1 MKEEKY
7 DIHVEFYTIGQ
18 LLLEHV
24 VSMRKAGLSMLE
36 IDRAVDQYLEARDG
50 FLGKMAG
57 TDCDLRDLDDDLEE
71 INQYVSEAVEH
82 WQAGRFELAC
92 HMVSEGMKDIG
103 LRVDE
108 FWRNDDMYNGW
119 RHKVTS
125 GGLSVIDDGRELRT
139 DFLPAADLRRL
150 GVMYN
155 DACLVK
161 IDGRYWIRDTYLS
174 DADICTVYAYY
185 MYIEWDEPDSM
196 EIYKENFE
204 EMGVKTQEELRAW
217 INRRIERNI
226 ERQEEYWQGER
237 GVRLANLDMNSP
249 VRKDELKR
257 LMDDNYLPERCHLL
271 RRKRKGEKYLL

>member
-18 LLLEHV
+18 SMLDFV
-24 VSMRKAGLSMLE
+24 VSMRRTGLPLHAIE
-36 IDRAVDQYLEARDG
+36 RAVGQYLEARDG

-57 TDCDLRDLDDDLEE
+57 TDCDLSTLDDDLAE
-71 INQYVSEAVEH
+71 INQYAKEAEEH
-82 WQAGRFELAC
+82 WKAGRFELAC

-103 LRVDE
+103 LCVDE
-108 FWRNDDMYNGW
+108 FWRNDDMYAAW
-119 RHKVTS
+119 KHKVTNS
-125 GGLSVIDDGRELRT
+125 GVSVLDDGNEWRN

-174 DADICTVYAYY
+174 DADISLLYAYY
-185 MYIEWDEPDSM
+185 MYRHWGEPGSM
-196 EIYKENFE
+196 ETFKENFE
-204 EMGVKTQEELRAW
+204 DMGVKTQEELRAW

-237 GVRLANLDMNSP
+237 GVRLATLDMNSP

-257 LMDDNYLPERCHLL
+257 LLDDDYLPERCHLL
-271 RRKRKGEKYLL
+271 RKKKAGEKYLL